1 MEGKNFVNNS
11 SSLGNESFLWHRK
24 WSKEK
29 RKANPSIFVGLLDNV
44 RSIYFIKFPNRN
56 TILLCFSHDAGF
68 HFGFRVEKR
77 LGMHL
82 DILWDI
88 CIKMR
93 ITLFCLVEEGEKVG
107 HLVGSDSLYLK
118 IEGREEGYQEL
129 SPLV

>member
-1 MEGKNFVNNS
+1 
-11 SSLGNESFLWHRK
+11 
-24 WSKEK
+24 
-29 RKANPSIFVGLLDNV
+29 
-44 RSIYFIKFPNRN
+44 
-56 TILLCFSHDAGF
+56 
-68 HFGFRVEKR
+68 
-77 LGMHL
+77 MHL

-107 HLVGSDSLYLK
+107 HSVGSDSLYLK